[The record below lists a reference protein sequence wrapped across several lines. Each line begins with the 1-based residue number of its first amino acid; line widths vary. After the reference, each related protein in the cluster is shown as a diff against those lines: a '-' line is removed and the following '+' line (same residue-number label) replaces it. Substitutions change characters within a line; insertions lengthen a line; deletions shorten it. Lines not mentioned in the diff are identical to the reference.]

1 MWITGLV
8 IDDGGCP
15 LSAVRIEASD
25 PCTGRR
31 RAVVSNMRGEY
42 VLQDL
47 QPGEHTITFARAGF
61 ATLERKID
69 ALTSYVATINAKLMR
84 RSAGSC
90 SADL

>member
-15 LSAVRIEASD
+15 LSAVTIEASD

-42 VLQDL
+42 PQDL
-47 QPGEHTITFARAGF
+47 QPGEHTITFAGAGF

-84 RSAGSC
+84 RSAD
-90 SADL
+90 AT

>member
-31 RAVVSNMRGEY
+31 RAVVSNMRGE
-42 VLQDL
+42 VR
-47 QPGEHTITFARAGF
+47 P
-61 ATLERKID
+61 
-69 ALTSYVATINAKLMR
+69 
-84 RSAGSC
+84 AGSPARRAYDYIRSRGFRDPRTKDRC
-90 SADL
+90 ANKLCGHDQRKADAT